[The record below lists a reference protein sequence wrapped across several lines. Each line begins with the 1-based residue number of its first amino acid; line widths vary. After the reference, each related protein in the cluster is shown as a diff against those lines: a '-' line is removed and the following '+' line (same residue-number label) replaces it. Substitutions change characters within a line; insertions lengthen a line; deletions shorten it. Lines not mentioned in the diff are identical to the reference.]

1 METNE
6 MKKEYLRMY
15 WNQYR
20 IKHPEQ
26 IAEIQRTY
34 RQKHRDALNAY
45 HREYRKAHPEKVQAY
60 REKAKKKAE
69 VNK

>member
-15 WNQYR
+15 WKKYR
-20 IKHPEQ
+20 LEHPEQ

-45 HREYRKAHPEKVQAY
+45 HREYRKEKTRPFA
-60 REKAKKKAE
+60 
-69 VNK
+69 